1 MRIKNWLIYFCV
13 VGLLLAGCGGA
24 SPAQTAGTPDK
35 GKALFEQEDIREAPG
50 CITCHSTTPGDDVY
64 GPSLAGVAAR
74 AASRLPDTSAEE
86 YLRQSI
92 LNPDA
97 YVVDGFPSGEM
108 YPDYTQ
114 TLSKAEINNLLAYLA
129 QLK

>member
-1 MRIKNWLIYFCV
+1 MGTRL
-13 VGLLLAGCGGA
+13 LLLAPIAELRNTPGPTYA
-24 SPAQTAGTPDK
+24 SPAA
-35 GKALFEQEDIREAPG
+35 EA
-50 CITCHSTTPGDDVY
+50 
-64 GPSLAGVAAR
+64 
-74 AASRLPDTSAEE
+74 

-108 YPDYTQ
+108 YQDYAQ

>member
-1 MRIKNWLIYFCV
+1 MNFKSIWIVFAL
-13 VGLLLAGCGGA
+13 GALLLTGCGAA
-24 SPAQTAGTPDK
+24 SASTPGNPAK
-35 GKALFEQEDIREAPG
+35 GKVLFEQEEVHGAPG
-50 CITCHSTTPGDDVY
+50 CITCHSVQPGEEVY

-74 AASRLPDTSAEE
+74 AASRLPETSAEA

-97 YVVDGFPSGEM
+97 YVVEGFPSGEM
-108 YPDYTQ
+108 YQDYAQ
-114 TLSKAEINNLLAYLA
+114 MLSKAEINNLLAYLA